1 MQLLY
6 ITYIDFGNFQS
17 GSSVRPQMMYEA
29 FRELGWEVKLL
40 QTQQNKRA
48 QRRAAVEEIS
58 RWLDEGN
65 RPDFCYVESPSGPI
79 FNLCDK
85 ILLRKIRRLGIKIGY
100 FYRDAAFRFD
110 NIFIKGQKTPKQ
122 HAIAAMSE
130 LDVKFLERT
139 ADIVYLPTKSMAKY
153 FSFPCMM
160 TLPPACSGSIQSK
173 VGHTPGRSCIY
184 VGGVSKRYGTDILL
198 GAFDL
203 LNADG
208 EDYPL
213 TLVCRESETGYIP
226 QEYREKPWLHIV
238 HASGKESLKP
248 FYQAADLALYPIEKN
263 DYNDFALS
271 VRPLRTE
278 CAEGRAVREPVDR
291 PRQTDR
297 QGSVTKKLRGSFMKI
312 AFISAA
318 RSIHTVKWVNFLA
331 RRGHEVRL
339 YSLPD
344 HENKLGNIDPA
355 VNIVYLEKSGFAGY
369 FTNAPQLRRQIR
381 DFAPDIVNAH
391 YASGYGTL
399 AALSRVHPLLLS
411 VWGSDVYDFP
421 LKSPVHKQLVKRNL
435 EKADAVA
442 STSRV
447 MADRVRRVL
456 RYNKPIFITPFGVDT
471 SLFCPGEEPGG
482 QRAGVRFGTVKA
494 LEDKYG
500 MDYLIRAFA
509 MVKKRLPDSADVT
522 LEIYGKGSRREAL
535 QGLIN
540 SLGLSDCAK
549 LCGAVKSAAGAGA
562 LHAAQRPFGGRTGD
576 KGDRGLR
583 GAAHRRRAPGAGDH
597 PGHGYFL
604 PAEHA

>member
-203 LNADG
+203 LNANG

-271 VRPLRTE
+271 VKLLEYLEFGLPVVAVDCTE
-278 CAEGRAVREPVDR
+278 TKRFVEGL
-291 PRQTDR
+291 
-297 QGSVTKKLRGSFMKI
+297 GSGLVC
-312 AFISAA
+312 
-318 RSIHTVKWVNFLA
+318 RS
-331 RRGHEVRL
+331 
-339 YSLPD
+339 
-344 HENKLGNIDPA
+344 DPA
-355 VNIVYLEKSGFAGY
+355 
-369 FTNAPQLRRQIR
+369 
-381 DFAPDIVNAH
+381 DFAD
-391 YASGYGTL
+391 
-399 AALSRVHPLLLS
+399 
-411 VWGSDVYDFP
+411 
-421 LKSPVHKQLVKRNL
+421 K
-435 EKADAVA
+435 
-442 STSRV
+442 
-447 MADRVRRVL
+447 VRGIL
-456 RYNKPIFITPFGVDT
+456 TDT
-471 SLFCPGEEPGG
+471 SLY
-482 QRAGVRFGTVKA
+482 A
-494 LEDKYG
+494 LC
-500 MDYLIRAFA
+500 
-509 MVKKRLPDSADVT
+509 
-522 LEIYGKGSRREAL
+522 AL
-535 QGLIN
+535 NVQ
-540 SLGLSDCAK
+540 K
-549 LCGAVKSAAGAGA
+549 
-562 LHAAQRPFGGRTGD
+562 AAQSGNLWT
-576 KGDRGLR
+576 DRAKQIARDLSQKS
-583 GAAHRRRAPGAGDH
+583 
-597 PGHGYFL
+597 
-604 PAEHA
+604 